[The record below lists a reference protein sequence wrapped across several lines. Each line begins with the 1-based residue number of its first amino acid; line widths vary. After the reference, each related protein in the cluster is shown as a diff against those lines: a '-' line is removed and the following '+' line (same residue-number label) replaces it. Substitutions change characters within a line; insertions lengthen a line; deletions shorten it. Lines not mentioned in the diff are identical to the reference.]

1 MTITLDRI
9 ETQDTLPTSASVV
22 IVGGGIVGISAALAL
37 AERGISVVLLEKG
50 HIAGEQ
56 SSRNLGW
63 IRKTNRHLHDVPL
76 AQAADRLWAGM
87 ADRVGQDVGYQQGGI
102 MFLAKTTPQLDM
114 HKGWLDSVA
123 SLSLD
128 SKIVDADD
136 IDTLVPGGKGKWL
149 GGIYTPSD
157 GYAEPALATPAIAKA
172 AIKKGAVLI
181 QECAVRT
188 LLKKEGRITGVM
200 TEKGE
205 IQCDQVLLAGGAWSR
220 RFLGNLNIGFPT
232 LPLICSVL
240 RTKPMEGPTNIAVGG
255 PDFSFR
261 KHKDGGYIIT
271 QRGKLDAPITLDHM
285 LVGHRYI
292 GQLKTQRD
300 FLNVS
305 LGRYFFRDLALSRR
319 WSAKSTSPFETY
331 RVNSPAFN
339 AALNQQAL
347 DNLKAAWPIFE
358 KAEIA
363 EAWAGIIDVTPD
375 SNPVIDHIASIPG
388 LTIATGFSG
397 HGFGTG
403 PAAGQLAADLIAGV
417 EPMIDPS
424 PYRFDRLAKGK

>member
-1 MTITLDRI
+1 MTKTLEKV
-9 ETQDTLPTSASVV
+9 ETPDQLPDSTRVV
-22 IVGGGIVGISAALAL
+22 IIGGGIVGVTAALAL
-37 AERGISVVLLEKG
+37 AERNIPVVLLEKG

-76 AQAADRLWAGM
+76 AQAADKLWAEM
-87 ADRVGQDVGYQQGGI
+87 PSRVGRDVGYKQAGI
-102 MFLAKTTPQLDM
+102 MFLAKTEPQLEM
-114 HKGWLDSVA
+114 HKSWLKSVE

-128 SKIVDADD
+128 SRMVTPQE
-136 IDTLVPGGKGKWL
+136 IDELAPGGKGNWL

-157 GYAEPALATPAIAKA
+157 GNAEPSIAASAIANA
-172 AIKKGAVLI
+172 AIEKGAVI
-181 QECAVRT
+181 VQQCAVRT
-188 LLKKEGRITGVM
+188 LSTEGGKISGVV

-205 IQCDQVLLAGGAWSR
+205 IRCEQVLLAGGAWSR
-220 RFLGNLNIGFPT
+220 RFLGNLGISFPT

-240 RTKPMEGPTNIAVGG
+240 RTKPMEGPTNIAIGG

-261 KHKDGGYIIT
+261 KHQDGGYIIT

-285 LVGHRYI
+285 LIGHKYLD
-292 GQLKTQRD
+292 QLRTQRS

-305 LGRYFFRDLALSRR
+305 MGSYFFKDLGLSRR
-319 WSAKSTSPFETY
+319 WNGKSCTPFEKIRT
-331 RVNSPAFN
+331 NDPQFN
-339 AALNQQAL
+339 ADLNQQAL
-347 DNLKAAWPIFE
+347 NNLRQAWPIFE

-375 SNPVIDHIASIPG
+375 SNPVIDHVKSIPG
-388 LTIATGFSG
+388 LTVATGFSG

-403 PAAGQLAADLIAGV
+403 PAAGQLAADLISNM
-417 EPMIDPS
+417 EPIIDPT
-424 PYRFDRLAKGK
+424 PYRFERL

>member
-1 MTITLDRI
+1 MTKTLEKV
-9 ETQDTLPTSASVV
+9 ETQDQLPHSANVV
-22 IVGGGIVGISAALAL
+22 IIGGGIVGVTAALAL
-37 AERGISVVLLEKG
+37 AERNISVVLLEKG

-76 AQAADRLWAGM
+76 AQAADKLWAEM
-87 ADRVGQDVGYQQGGI
+87 PDRVGCDVGYKQAGI
-102 MFLAKTTPQLDM
+102 MFLAKTEAQLTM
-114 HKGWLDSVA
+114 HKDWLKSVE

-128 SKIVDADD
+128 SRIVTPEEVDE
-136 IDTLVPGGKGKWL
+136 LVPGGKGDWL

-157 GYAEPALATPAIAKA
+157 GVAEPSIAATAIANA
-172 AIKKGAVLI
+172 AMKKGAVI
-181 QECAVRT
+181 VQQCAVRT
-188 LLKKEGRITGVM
+188 LYTEGGKVSGVV

-205 IQCDQVLLAGGAWSR
+205 IRCEQVLLAGGAWSR
-220 RFLGNLNIGFPT
+220 RFLGNLGISFPT

-261 KHKDGGYIIT
+261 KHQDGGYIIT
-271 QRGKLDAPITLDHM
+271 QRGKLDAPITLDHL
-285 LVGHRYI
+285 LVGHKYLD
-292 GQLKTQRD
+292 QLRTQRS

-305 LGRYFFRDLALSRR
+305 MGSYFFKDLGLSRR
-319 WSAKSTSPFETY
+319 WNAKSRTPFEKVRTNDPQY
-331 RVNSPAFN
+331 NPD
-339 AALNQQAL
+339 LNQQAL
-347 DNLKAAWPIFE
+347 NNLRQAWPIFE

-375 SNPVIDHIASIPG
+375 SNPVIDHVKSIPG
-388 LTIATGFSG
+388 LTVATGFSG

-403 PAAGQLAADLIAGV
+403 PAAGQLAADLIAKV
-417 EPMIDPS
+417 EPIIDPS
-424 PYRFDRLAKGK
+424 AYRFDRLQ